1 MGSRISLGGQRL
13 VVSRLLLVRLLLV
26 ILLLRGI
33 LVLFRRRLMLLRG
46 GSPRL
51 SWFLK
56 GGCQFERLGAVMVV
70 CVLNIQVQ
78 AQRICISHMVSFVLH
93 RDILPLL

>member
-1 MGSRISLGGQRL
+1 
-13 VVSRLLLVRLLLV
+13 
-26 ILLLRGI
+26 
-33 LVLFRRRLMLLRG
+33 MLLRG

-56 GGCQFERLGAVMVV
+56 GGCQFELFGAVMAV
-70 CVLNIQVQ
+70 CVLNIQAQ
-78 AQRICISHMVSFVLH
+78 ARRICISRMVSFVLL

>member
-1 MGSRISLGGQRL
+1 
-13 VVSRLLLVRLLLV
+13 V

-33 LVLFRRRLMLLRG
+33 LVLFRRRLILLRG

-56 GGCQFERLGAVMVV
+56 GGCQFERLGTVIAV
-70 CVLNIQVQ
+70 CVLDIQ
-78 AQRICISHMVSFVLH
+78 AQARRICISHMVSFVLH
-93 RDILPLL
+93 RDILPFL